1 MRFYSFIALVALLLI
16 QSEVTHC
23 AFVCNDNTQFPY
35 GKKVIGVCARGV
47 QLSEDNLINQ
57 KYPIVGW
64 RSLLDE
70 EKYKICKKSVRLFLL
85 SFFET
90 HQFSRHL
97 FASSLPRRRGSL
109 GTLQLQKCESC
120 HERRNFQVLFHL
132 RLRPDKTTAQSESI
146 SMIWSPF

>member
-70 EKYKICKKSVRLFLL
+70 EKYKIFYPAAVDPLGHFSCKNVKVATKDATFRYCSTFVFDPIKPLPRVF
-85 SFFET
+85 
-90 HQFSRHL
+90 
-97 FASSLPRRRGSL
+97 SLPEIQNHCYSRDG
-109 GTLQLQKCESC
+109 
-120 HERRNFQVLFHL
+120 
-132 RLRPDKTTAQSESI
+132 RPTPHKPPPNDD
-146 SMIWSPF
+146 